1 MEEALAEFLRH
12 LALEKNSSAHTVK
25 SYREDLTQALEF
37 FRSRLPSGSLEPAQL
52 TTRLLRAYTVW
63 LHDQGYAKA
72 TIARRIAAVRSW
84 CRFLCRQGTLTVNP
98 AEGLRSPRQDK
109 KLPHFLSEDALLQ
122 LLEAPPADTPL
133 GLRDRAILETL
144 YSAGLR
150 VSELT
155 GLNISELDLDSG
167 LATVRGK
174 GKRERLALLGPQALA
189 AIRRW
194 LEGRGAVLGG
204 RRSKGPDALFL
215 NKNGTRLTSRSVG
228 RLLEKYLAQA
238 GLDPRTS
245 PHSLRHSFATHLLDR
260 GADIRSVQELLGHRS
275 LGTTQIYT
283 HVTTHRLRES
293 YDKAHPRA

>member
-1 MEEALAEFLRH
+1 MEEALAEYLRH
-12 LALEKNSSAHTVK
+12 LALERNASAHTVK
-25 SYREDLTQALEF
+25 SYREDLTQALDF
-37 FRSRLPSGSLEPAQL
+37 FRTRVAGALETDRL

-63 LHDQGYAKA
+63 LHEQGYAKS
-72 TIARRIAAVRSW
+72 TVARRITAVRSW
-84 CRFLCRQGTLTVNP
+84 CRFLCRQGTLTANP
-98 AEGLRSPRQDK
+98 ADGLRGPRQDK
-109 KLPHFLSEDALLQ
+109 KLPHFLSEEALQ
-122 LLEAPPADTPL
+122 TLLAAPHADTPS
-133 GLRDRAILETL
+133 GLRDRAILEVL

-155 GLNISELDLDSG
+155 GLNLSDLDLDSG

-174 GKRERLALLGPQALA
+174 GKRERLALLGPQALEA
-189 AIRRW
+189 LGRW
-194 LEGRGAVLGG
+194 LAARGALQRPG
-204 RRSKGPDALFL
+204 RSAAKDAVFL
-215 NKNGTRLTSRSVG
+215 SVKGTRLTPRSVG

-283 HVTTHRLRES
+283 HVTTNRLRES